1 MIEGAAGQRAEMGK
15 GKQMSIDK
23 ATGPHCEIDT
33 RRFCTLPL
41 AAVRLGMT
49 ATDAELFMD
58 KQGVPRRCYH
68 YRKDRQNWTP
78 EEHED
83 FECAKT
89 RLGVTEMD
97 YPSYGLVLYSGVAVR
112 QLCRL

>member
-1 MIEGAAGQRAEMGK
+1 MSFDRAA
-15 GKQMSIDK
+15 
-23 ATGPHCEIDT
+23 GPHCEIDT
-33 RRFCTLPL
+33 RRFCTLPM
-41 AAVRLGMT
+41 AAARLGMT
-49 ATDAELFMD
+49 AKDAGLFKAAELFMD

-68 YRKDRQNWTP
+68 YRKDPQNWTP

-112 QLCRL
+112 QLCRLQRGGEKNEH

>member
-1 MIEGAAGQRAEMGK
+1 M
-15 GKQMSIDK
+15 
-23 ATGPHCEIDT
+23 
-33 RRFCTLPL
+33 

-49 ATDAELFMD
+49 AKDAGLFKAAELLMD
-58 KQGVPRRCYH
+58 RQGVPRRCYH
-68 YRKDRQNWTP
+68 YRKDPQNWTP

-112 QLCRL
+112 QLCRLQRGGEKK